1 MNALRLAGLIAARNL
16 RNVVRIP
23 GNVFSVVGVPLLVLV
38 VFSGAFDRV
47 TSLPGFPTPSALT
60 WITPYAV
67 VLGATFSGLGTA
79 SNVER
84 DRATGF
90 LDRLFASPAGPFAL
104 IAGEVLGTIGR
115 ALIQLAV
122 ILVAAVPAGLRMP
135 GGALALVVLVV
146 VGAGLSACSALW
158 SLALMHAVRGP
169 QTIGLVSAALY
180 AVGLLSTGQ
189 IPSSYQTGWLA
200 ATSRHNPLSPV
211 LATARSG
218 FLGPVTWHAAGTGL
232 IVLAVLLAVLATGA
246 WLAVTQARRA
256 DPGAASRT
264 DDGPA
269 LGIDHPV
276 PDPVD
281 GLPAS

>member
-1 MNALRLAGLIAARNL
+1 MSALRLAGLIAARNL

-47 TSLPGFPTPSALT
+47 TSLPGFPASSALT

-67 VLGATFSGLGTA
+67 ALGSTFSGLGTA

-104 IAGEVLGTIGR
+104 IAGEVLGTVGR

-122 ILVAAVPAGLRMP
+122 ILAAAVPAGLRVP

-146 VGAGLSACSALW
+146 VAAGLSACSALW

-189 IPSSYQTGWLA
+189 IPSSYQAGWLA
-200 ATSRHNPLSPV
+200 AISRHNPLSPV
-211 LATARSG
+211 LATARAG
-218 FLGPVTWHAAGTGL
+218 FLGPVTWNTAGTGL
-232 IVLAVLLAVLATGA
+232 IVLATLLTALAGGA
-246 WLAVTQARRA
+246 WLAVTQARGAGPR
-256 DPGAASRT
+256 AASRA

-276 PDPVD
+276 TDPVG